1 MTRLPA
7 RTNASRTNVPR
18 TTVSRTPVSRTLV
31 PLTAVALAAVS
42 ALALVACSATTTT
55 TSTSVDATGAGPA
68 ATANAPAASSG
79 ALGEGFL
86 AAGRVPAPESTV
98 SPAPGSWS
106 AVHPPSHYEVVVL
119 SDRADAEDDPDTGDD
134 PTDAGDDPT
143 DAGDDPTDTGDDPT
157 GAEDR
162 RAARTLAAAVASWAA
177 AEGVS
182 VTRVVAADPDDR
194 VAAVAR
200 AVDEH
205 PDLVISVGDDMV
217 DPLAAVSP
225 SALHQQFLVL
235 GAEIAEPTSNVTAA
249 DWTGAGFR
257 GEGLGPSSHHDPST
271 FTPERAG
278 RALRAGVAAVLN
290 DLTGIVVWVR

>member
-7 RTNASRTNVPR
+7 RT
-18 TTVSRTPVSRTLV
+18 TVSRTTASRTTASRTAV
-31 PLTAVALAAVS
+31 FHPAVSLTAVALAAAG
-42 ALALVACSATTTT
+42 ALSLAACSTTTTTTT
-55 TSTSVDATGAGPA
+55 TSATG
-68 ATANAPAASSG
+68 PAASSS

-106 AVHPPSHYEVVVL
+106 AVHPPSHYEVVLL
-119 SDRADAEDDPDTGDD
+119 SDQADAEAGRVDPADG
-134 PTDAGDDPT
+134 
-143 DAGDDPTDTGDDPT
+143 
-157 GAEDR
+157 

-177 AEGVS
+177 AEDVS
-182 VTRVVAADPDDR
+182 LTRVVAADPDDR

-249 DWTGAGFR
+249 DWTGGGFR

>member
-1 MTRLPA
+1 MSVTAVTPVATHTLEEPDVTRLPA
-7 RTNASRTNVPR
+7 RTTVSR
-18 TTVSRTPVSRTLV
+18 TTVSRTTVSLS
-31 PLTAVALAAVS
+31 AVALAAVS
-42 ALALVACSATTTT
+42 VLALVACSATT
-55 TSTSVDATGAGPA
+55 TSTSVDATGADPV
-68 ATANAPAASSG
+68 ATASAPAASTG

-106 AVHPPSHYEVVVL
+106 AVHPPSHYEVVLL
-119 SDRADAEDDPDTGDD
+119 SDRAAAEDDQADTGDD
-134 PTDAGDDPT
+134 QVD
-143 DAGDDPTDTGDDPT
+143 
-157 GAEDR
+157 AEDR

-182 VTRVVAADPDDR
+182 LTRGVAADPDDR

-249 DWTGAGFR
+249 DWTGGGFR

-278 RALRAGVAAVLN
+278 RALRAGIAAVLN